1 MTIKASDHKHST
13 GKYRADVYLVDK
25 DGNRQYLTETVV
37 DVNETKPS
45 GSISILNNNGAGT
58 FDVVI
63 SDVYSPKGVRTV
75 QVPVWSEADGQ
86 DDIRWYEATRQT
98 DGNYK
103 VTVQVANHKNVTGLY
118 NVHLYYI
125 QNDGS
130 QIGVGAH
137 KQKLL
142 CQIPKPTL
150 LSLVSTMLLVAMI
163 LSFQIW
169 LRHEVSKKSW
179 FQPGQKRT
187 AKMISSGTRQLSKL
201 METIR

>member
-1 MTIKASDHKHST
+1 MTIKASDHKHPT

-45 GSISILNNNGAGT
+45 GSISILNNNGVGT

-98 DGNYK
+98 DGTYK
-103 VTVQVANHKNVTGLY
+103 VTVQVANHKIQLVFTMFIFTMSKMT
-118 NVHLYYI
+118 VH
-125 QNDGS
+125 
-130 QIGVGAH
+130 
-137 KQKLL
+137 
-142 CQIPKPTL
+142 
-150 LSLVSTMLLVAMI
+150 
-163 LSFQIW
+163 
-169 LRHEVSKKSW
+169 
-179 FQPGQKRT
+179 
-187 AKMISSGTRQLSKL
+187 
-201 METIR
+201 